1 MPPQDITAQTA
12 DGVTHSFPAG
22 TPDAVVDKAIKGYVS
37 TKANG
42 VDIGTLQNS
51 TLQQAHRRSLV
62 PMQYEGME
70 DGGGGAA
77 SNRETGVVSPMP
89 PLRPKGETL
98 GQGVTRELGPDAK
111 WVGGAIGSVGG
122 VPGAMLGGAAGEA
135 GNQLLQHA
143 FTPETAPKSSLRATG
158 RMALAAGETGAAEL
172 VPKVIGK
179 VGGAVVR
186 RVLGGPASE
195 VENAAAQRALNPSPK
210 GQEAFQKNLEG
221 ARPYLGGGKT
231 RSFADLKA
239 NAPAVQNEIWEPYAK
254 TMEKIGPEPVQGP
267 DGETTYSA
275 LEARRKE
282 LSAQLQ
288 ALNSKDPVAAQ
299 TIIQQGKTPAGLLD
313 EQSAIEGLLDE
324 RMRREGLNSPLLRKT
339 WGNVEGIERL
349 TSGRNLLT
357 EEPKKYG
364 FGRMAEDLSLNPRKS
379 LSGISAGLN
388 DIAAGRPLW
397 KGKPTDVGIREGFR
411 STGEKPTFQTTT
423 SPEPLGP
430 ETAPPGPSGPPPP
443 VPPQFAVEGTGRPT
457 NANITSRGRAASA
470 QVTQLPTEHH
480 GEGDY
485 AGLLPGPPAPF
496 VPPPPRPPV
505 PQVGGPP
512 PVGFPPALPN
522 PMWEG
527 GQPSASFNSPQQMVA
542 TPPPNS
548 HLPYEPPPPTNAPV
562 ETQTQTPFY
571 SGSKNA
577 ANVYPG
583 SVSFHPPVA
592 PPAPPGIPSTRTG
605 APPPSGLPPAPNDS
619 VSTSASAPPV
629 LPPVAPPAPINPQ
642 EVADF
647 TQILRS
653 HGYQGPITPENIND
667 LMRQGNAIRS
677 NSAPN
682 QVDTVS
688 RSIEARRALLPKS
701 KDLKR

>member
-22 TPDAVVDKAIKGYVS
+22 TPDDVVDKAIKGYVS

-42 VDIGTLQNS
+42 VDVGELQNS

-70 DGGGGAA
+70 SGGGGAP
-77 SNRETGVVSPMP
+77 SRETGVVSPMP

-111 WVGGAIGSVGG
+111 WLGGAIGSVGG

-195 VENAAAQRALNPSPK
+195 AENAAAQRALNPSPK
-210 GQEAFQKNLEG
+210 GQEAFQRNLEG
-221 ARPYLGGGKT
+221 ARPYLGDEKT
-231 RSFADLKA
+231 KSFADFKT

-254 TMEKIGPEPVQGP
+254 TMEKIGPESVQGP
-267 DGETTYSA
+267 EGETTYSA

-288 ALNSKDPVAAQ
+288 ALNSKDPVAAH

-313 EQSAIEGLLDE
+313 EQGAIEGLLDE

-339 WGNVEGIERL
+339 WGNVEGLERL

-357 EEPKKYG
+357 EEPKRYG

-379 LSGISAGLN
+379 LSGISAGLE

-411 STGEKPTFQTTT
+411 SGGEKPTFKTTT
-423 SPEPLGP
+423 IPEPSGP

-496 VPPPPRPPV
+496 VPPAPRPPV

-512 PVGFPPALPN
+512 PVGFPPAMPNQMWTGRSTPPAPTWSLPV
-522 PMWEG
+522 E
-527 GQPSASFNSPQQMVA
+527 GQPA
-542 TPPPNS
+542 T
-548 HLPYEPPPPTNAPV
+548 
-562 ETQTQTPFY
+562 
-571 SGSKNA
+571 
-577 ANVYPG
+577 
-583 SVSFHPPVA
+583 VA
-592 PPAPPGIPSTRTG
+592 PPAPPAIPSNRTG
-605 APPPSGLPPAPNDS
+605 ATLSPSGPSPAASGTPTPASSSPPPP
-619 VSTSASAPPV
+619 
-629 LPPVAPPAPINPQ
+629 LPPVPASPINPQ
-642 EVADF
+642 EVADYSQLLGRPV
-647 TQILRS
+647 TANEV
-653 HGYQGPITPENIND
+653 P
-667 LMRQGNAIRS
+667 AIRARLDAERNIS
-677 NSAPN
+677 SGL
-682 QVDTVS
+682 S
-688 RSIEARRALLPKS
+688 RESH
-701 KDLKR
+701 